1 MRIFFC
7 AIPALGTGTALL
19 LLRGYPLTREKV
31 SEIQAALNVN
41 RARPIST

>member
-19 LLRGYPLTREKV
+19 LLRGYPLTRQRID
-31 SEIQAALNVN
+31 EIQAALGVS
-41 RARPIST
+41 RPRTQG